1 MPGDGGWIVP
11 DEDDGYYIY
20 GLIDPAAKR
29 RTKDDLLSIFYV
41 GKGITRRMFDHERE
55 VLANLRAEV
64 DLVPRGSKAERIR
77 DILERGETIP
87 AVRLSAGYTD
97 EKDAL
102 RAEALAIALVNS
114 VLKQAGQPELTNSN
128 RGYHAGF
135 LPMRE
140 YIKFI
145 LVEDFLIPPDATEQ
159 VLLVKGDTRELPA
172 GGHQLLQHGLRDD
185 LTPWRGRIKILGYG
199 AQKDEFSRPGWDPEN
214 PWDDDEARER
224 ARRYWRIGRDT
235 VKGWLEDPG
244 SAPQYLLLAIP
255 SGADTVVRYAWRI
268 DADGE
273 WEYHLNA
280 DGDWYAWGVPLGRRD
295 HDHRLRGKKLLEVRN
310 GNEVQVLQ
318 NHAHGW
324 RVLNI

>member
-1 MPGDGGWIVP
+1 MP

-199 AQKDEFSRPGWDPEN
+199 AQKDEFSRPGWDPETHGMTTKLASA
-214 PWDDDEARER
+214 PD
-224 ARRYWRIGRDT
+224 GT
-235 VKGWLEDPG
+235 GG
-244 SAPQYLLLAIP
+244 SAVTRSRA
-255 SGADTVVRYAWRI
+255 
-268 DADGE
+268 
-273 WEYHLNA
+273 
-280 DGDWYAWGVPLGRRD
+280 
-295 HDHRLRGKKLLEVRN
+295 
-310 GNEVQVLQ
+310 
-318 NHAHGW
+318 GW
-324 RVLNI
+324 RTLAPRLSTCCSPSRPAQTRSSATHGGSMPTGSGSTI